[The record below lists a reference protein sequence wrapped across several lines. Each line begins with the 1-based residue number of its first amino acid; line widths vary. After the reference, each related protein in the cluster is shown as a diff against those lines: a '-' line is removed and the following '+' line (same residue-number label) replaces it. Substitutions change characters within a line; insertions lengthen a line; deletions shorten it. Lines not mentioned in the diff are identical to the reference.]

1 MKYDVIIIGAGA
13 AGLSAAIYTSRR
25 NLKTLILSEDIGG
38 QAAMAGTIENFPGIE
53 ETTGPKLMTEFFSQ
67 AQKFGAEIKT
77 EEVKSIIK
85 QGEEF
90 LVKTNTEEFQ
100 APALI
105 LAFGLSHRHLN
116 VPGEE
121 KFIGQGVAYCAT
133 CDAPLY
139 KGKTVAVVGGGN
151 SALDAALLL
160 AKNSPKVY
168 LIHRGDKFSG
178 EAVLIN
184 QIQENPAV
192 EVLFSAVIKEIQGD
206 KSVEKITIEQNN
218 QSQELAVAGV
228 FVEIGYEVKADFI
241 KGLIKQDEK
250 NQIII
255 DQDGKTS
262 ERGIF
267 AAGDV
272 TNISFKQ
279 VVISAGEGAKAALS
293 AHKYLQSKSLT
304 RGVFIDWGKKK

>member
-13 AGLSAAIYTSRR
+13 AGLTAAIYTSRR
-25 NLKTLILSEDIGG
+25 NLKTLVLSEDIGG
-38 QAAMAGTIENFPGIE
+38 QGATAGLIENYPGVE
-53 ETTGPKLMTEFFSQ
+53 ATTGPNLMINFFNQ

-77 EEVKSIIK
+77 EEVKRLEK
-85 QGEEF
+85 NGEEF
-90 LVKTNTEEFQ
+90 LAKTNTEKFS
-100 APALI
+100 APAVI

-121 KFIGQGVAYCAT
+121 KFIGRGIAYCAT

-168 LIHRGDKFSG
+168 LIHRRDKFAG
-178 EAVLIN
+178 EDFLAK
-184 QIQENPAV
+184 QIKENASIETV
-192 EVLFSAVIKEIQGD
+192 FHAEIKEIHGD
-206 KSVEKITIEQNN
+206 KNLEKITIEQNG
-218 QSQELAVAGV
+218 QEKNLAVDGV
-228 FVEIGYEVKADFI
+228 FVEIGYEVRADFI
-241 KGLIKQDEK
+241 KGLVEQDEK
-250 NQIII
+250 NQIKI
-255 DQDGKTS
+255 DLDGRTS
-262 ERGIF
+262 CPGIF
-267 AAGDV
+267 ACGDV
-272 TNISFKQ
+272 TNISYKQ

-293 AHKYLQSKSLT
+293 VHKYLQSKGLT